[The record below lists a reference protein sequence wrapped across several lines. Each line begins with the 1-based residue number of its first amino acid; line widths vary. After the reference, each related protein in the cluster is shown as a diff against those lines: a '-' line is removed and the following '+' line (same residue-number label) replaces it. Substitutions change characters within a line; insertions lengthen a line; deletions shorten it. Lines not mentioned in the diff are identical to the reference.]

1 MPFPANR
8 YGRAFRRCP
17 CSRGTRR
24 VVQRVAMHKRFQRAR
39 ARGGVTAVRMCHT
52 VDDTRSVTSVIQ
64 PVAVVSVRGSALRG
78 RFVGFAF
85 RINLQPGRAFHDNKR
100 VALKTALHPVLQ
112 PEPVPASQTNG
123 FADNAEFADYGGLRA
138 VVAGHAHLGVLG
150 QQRKAFVIEIVPVLA
165 AHRGRTFEHER
176 SLDVG
181 PREEWR
187 IRSTHWFSMSGASS
201 RRTHAGARFGEGE
214 SPGGGRLGR
223 APCSDARRVRNRTS
237 PRAETNHG
245 T

>member
-1 MPFPANR
+1 MPRGMDRDACGALSRAGSFEYACLDANR
-8 YGRAFRRCP
+8 IDSSRRAREMSLGFTVP
-17 CSRGTRR
+17 SRSRPKNAGQNKTAPNDT
-24 VVQRVAMHKRFQRAR
+24 RVA
-39 ARGGVTAVRMCHT
+39 VTCL
-52 VDDTRSVTSVIQ
+52 D
-64 PVAVVSVRGSALRG
+64 LRG
-78 RFVGFAF
+78 DMGWV
-85 RINLQPGRAFHDNKR
+85 PR
-100 VALKTALHPVLQ
+100 VLRGVKLDTAPRKT
-112 PEPVPASQTNG
+112 
-123 FADNAEFADYGGLRA
+123 Y
-138 VVAGHAHLGVLG
+138 LGVLG